1 METRANY
8 VIVGAFV
15 LLMAAGFV
23 TFLVWAAKVGPD
35 REYDYYTINF
45 NSAITGLSSSGMV
58 RYNGIH
64 VGSVYE
70 IELSPDDPGKVRV
83 DIRVFKGTPITTHS
97 IASLDSLGLT
107 GGVFIQISELGKNDV
122 SGSRG
127 PLLTV
132 GSNDYPIIPSQVTG
146 LSGLM
151 LSAPELL
158 AQAIEL
164 LSRGNRL
171 FSDENIEVVHN
182 ILADV
187 EILTEGVSGK
197 TEDLMMAIDS
207 LKSAMERIDRI
218 AGSIEEL
225 TDTELAQLMTDFA
238 AVAENVRTLTE
249 SLDGLVNE
257 NRTAITTFTSTALP
271 EVSQLAT
278 DARRLVSAL
287 SRIAEKLN
295 ENPADFIFPPA
306 KPEIEAPK

>member
-23 TFLVWAAKVGPD
+23 IFLTWAAKVGPD

-45 NSAITGLSSSGMV
+45 NSAITGLSGSGAV

-107 GGVFIQISELGKNDV
+107 GGVFIQISELSRGDV
-122 SGSRG
+122 SASRG
-127 PLLTV
+127 PLHIV
-132 GSNDYPIIPSQVTG
+132 GDNDYPVIPSQVTG

-158 AQAIEL
+158 AQGIEL

-171 FSDENIEVVHN
+171 LSDENIQVVHN

-187 EILTEGVSGK
+187 EILTKGVSSK
-197 TEDLMMAIDS
+197 TEDLKLAIDS
-207 LKSAMERIDRI
+207 LRSAMERIDRI

-257 NRTAITTFTSTALP
+257 NRKAITTFTSTALP

-278 DARRLVSAL
+278 DARRLVGAL